1 MKRLSILLMALCLT
15 SCADMQRAG
24 PARSARSSVVA
35 EPALAGEFD
44 NHEQVWRARE
54 ASAGSI
60 APPHVVVTIEPA
72 REEWSIWRIR
82 LDAAP
87 PLEATW
93 AMRRTTA
100 SDGTAI
106 WTPHRALG
114 TAPAP
119 AAKFDAQQWTA
130 LDACALR
137 GTLSAAGSKAQADV
151 AACTA
156 LAPGVGAQAA
166 LLPLEVEREGDMLH
180 IRLYADQA
188 RGVDAREDARLVRW
202 FGGWAA
208 INGAGPKAGAENNDW
223 HMDRALRLGS
233 EGGRYALKW
242 RDGAASGYSLVLE
255 RLTYRDG
262 NVPVLKLSVVDD
274 SDGRT
279 LAYSWAN
286 PEATRIGI
294 NLGWVQVGLDSVGD
308 AGERTDEKTGTVNR

>member
-1 MKRLSILLMALCLT
+1 
-15 SCADMQRAG
+15 MQRAG
-24 PARSARSSVVA
+24 PARSARPAVVA
-35 EPALAGEFD
+35 EPVLNGEFD
-44 NHEQVWRARE
+44 NHEQVWLARE
-54 ASAGSI
+54 AGANAV

-72 REEWSIWRIR
+72 QAEWSIWRIR
-82 LDAAP
+82 LDATP

-100 SDGTAI
+100 SDGTTT
-106 WTPHRALG
+106 WTPHHALG
-114 TAPAP
+114 ATPAA

-137 GTLSAAGSKAQADV
+137 GTRSAAGSKAQADV

-166 LLPLEVEREGDMLH
+166 LLPLEVERNGEMLR

-188 RGVDAREDARLVRW
+188 RGADAHEDTRLVRW

-208 INGAGPKAGAENNDW
+208 VNGAGPKAGAENNDW

-242 RDGAASGYSLVLE
+242 RDGAASGYSLGLE

-262 NVPVLKLSVVDD
+262 NVPVLKLSIVDD

-294 NLGWVQVGLDSVGD
+294 NLGWVQVGLQSE
-308 AGERTDEKTGTVNR
+308 AESTAASK